1 MILVPDRSEAFG
13 RFLLKK
19 KLRAIS
25 CIEDNEGAAVETWR
39 SFLSIWM

>member
-1 MILVPDRSEAFG
+1 MILVPEISEAFG

-25 CIEDNEGAAVETWR
+25 CIEGSEGAVVETWR
-39 SFLSIWM
+39 SLL